1 MRTFREQ
8 ESSRYILRMCGRFT
22 YKLTWE
28 ELVRLYRLTLASR
41 RRDTMS
47 AQPTPSTQLLSATAS
62 ASSWRPA
69 VKREA
74 EEDWRTLGKR
84 LR

>member
-1 MRTFREQ
+1 MRTFRER

-41 RRDTMS
+41 RRDTVC
-47 AQPTPSTQLLSATAS
+47 PTDPVDKLLSATAS

-69 VKREA
+69 VKGEA